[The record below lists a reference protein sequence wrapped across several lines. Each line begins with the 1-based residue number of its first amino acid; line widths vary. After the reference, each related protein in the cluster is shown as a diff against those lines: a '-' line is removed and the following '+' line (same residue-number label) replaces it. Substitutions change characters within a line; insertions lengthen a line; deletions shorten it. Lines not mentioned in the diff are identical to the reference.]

1 MNMKNKTSDKKNT
14 FNRFKIT
21 SYIELCAATIFS
33 FFNLSFH
40 ADISLLAFP
49 LSLIFTI
56 ILAYFFYF
64 KIVKQTNGKFY
75 IVVQKMTSY
84 LPYVLLVAFILR
96 RAGTFGTPYWYDLIT
111 VLLWG
116 VIFVCAL
123 MITRMMNEKRSK
135 QLTENWK
142 IQPSFKKPKGLARL
156 FYEIVDWVDAIVWA
170 LCTVMLVQ
178 IFIFQLYTIPSESMV
193 PTFLIKDR
201 VAVSK
206 IDCGPKF
213 PLTDIGLP
221 DFRKYKRGDSIVLRN
236 PHYTIDRK
244 SEVKSVASQ
253 LIYMLTL
260 MQVNLNRDE
269 NGEPKADPLVKRI
282 TGLPGEQLVM
292 QDGVLY
298 TRTKNSDEW
307 TPSTMDEKY
316 ACWDLSSINKQ
327 LLTSVQTYPLSLVS
341 TQYNQLGQRVNT
353 SEIVSSS
360 KQGYE
365 KMLELEEE
373 RRNYDLT
380 VASFNA
386 QNLVSDLSVS
396 VSLPENAQEFTE
408 PSLQIYQMFANNN
421 VQDLTKKILTQK
433 GGFEWFE
440 KFMTSWIS
448 SKDNVRDMYEE
459 SNFKLNVMT
468 KICFGNMVV
477 RYADLIRNS
486 VSSTLWSSD
495 SVLNENMENANNLI
509 WYVQFLLD
517 SRNMRV
523 FPSCD
528 DDGNPQYIPENCYFM
543 MGDNRFNSLDLRH
556 SDDYFVANL
565 TSDDSMSFT
574 YQSILAPQYVNKKY
588 IIGKPVFRF
597 WPLSRLARIR

>member
-1 MNMKNKTSDKKNT
+1 MNKNTNKKNT
-14 FNRFKIT
+14 FKRFLIT
-21 SYIELCAATIFS
+21 NYIELCAATVFS

-49 LSLIFTI
+49 LSLIFTG
-56 ILAYFFYF
+56 ILAYFFFF
-64 KIVKQTNGKFY
+64 KIKKQTNGKFY
-75 IVVQKMTSY
+75 IPVLKMTSY
-84 LPYVLLVAFILR
+84 LPYVLLVVFIIR
-96 RAGTFGTPYWYDLIT
+96 RAGKNGTPYWYDLIT
-111 VLLWG
+111 VFLWI

-123 MITRMMNEKRSK
+123 MISRMMNEKRSK
-135 QLTENWK
+135 QLTENWE
-142 IQPSFKKPKGLARL
+142 IQPSFKKPKGIFRF

-221 DFRKYKRGDSIVLRN
+221 NFRKYKRGDTIVLRN

-307 TPSTMDEKY
+307 IPSKMDEKY
-316 ACWDLSSINKQ
+316 ACWDLSSIKSDLYQN
-327 LLTSVQTYPLSLVS
+327 VQTYPLALINE
-341 TQYNQLGQRVNT
+341 QYNQLGQRTNT
-353 SEIVSSS
+353 KEIVSSS
-360 KQGYE
+360 KEGYS
-365 KMLELEEE
+365 KMLEIEQE
-373 RRNYDLT
+373 RRNYDLNI
-380 VASFNA
+380 AMYNA
-386 QNLVSDLSVS
+386 KNLVEKLKTI
-396 VSLPENAQEFTE
+396 VSLPDSPQNFTE

-421 VQDLTKKILTQK
+421 LQNLTKQILTQK
-433 GGFEWFE
+433 GGIEWFE
-440 KFMTSWIS
+440 NFMTSWIS
-448 SKDNVRDMYEE
+448 SKDNVLDMYEE
-459 SNFKLNVMT
+459 SNFKLNVMS
-468 KICFGNMVV
+468 KICFGNMIV
-477 RYADLIRNS
+477 RYAELIRNS
-486 VSSTLWSSD
+486 VSSSLWNSD
-495 SVLNENMENANNLI
+495 SILLENMIKANNLV

-517 SRNMRV
+517 SRNMKV
-523 FPSCD
+523 FPACD
-528 DDGNPQYIPENCYFM
+528 KNGNPQYIPENCYFM

-556 SDDYFVANL
+556 SDDYFVTTL
-565 TSDDSMSFT
+565 TSADSMSFT
-574 YQSILAPQYVNKKY
+574 YQSILEPQYINKKY
-588 IIGKPVFRF
+588 IIGKPIFRF
-597 WPLSRLARIR
+597 WPLSRIARIR